1 MLKFSYDYWNNL
13 ETPSFV
19 LCNTN
24 KNKLG
29 ILNVTKKRMTYNNN
43 IPEISFTMHKYIN
56 GKENPYYNSVQEL
69 QYVYL
74 ENIGYFQIT
83 SKPEIIEKES
93 LEYKEIVAQSTECEF
108 VQKYL
113 NTFTINMGT
122 VESIDGVSLYNIA
135 DIEHSLLHLVL
146 EKLPSWSIGHVDNSL
161 VELQRSFQIDN
172 QDVYSF
178 ITSDIATAF
187 GCIFFFD
194 TINNLI
200 NVYAE
205 DSVSENTDIVISFK
219 NLLKEVKIDPNIDSI
234 KTCVTLVGDDD
245 LTVRELNIGY
255 NKIYDFS
262 YFHNLDYM
270 SQDLY
275 DALTAYQ
282 TKYQTCK
289 EQYTPI
295 INEYQST
302 IVQIAYLTSE
312 MLPDKPDSTD
322 WTQYSLNELN
332 TKKKSYENRQS
343 VLMESGYGDPNKSE
357 YKTLYKP
364 VYDTLNSI
372 NAEIKVRENQINAL
386 EKQKYSLNIQMQEIV
401 EQIDIT
407 KNFTK
412 SQWEFLSK
420 FIRED
425 TIQDSNF
432 VTTDAMTEEEILD
445 MKQSFLDFGNKELS
459 RVSHPQCDFTMTMAN
474 IYAIKEF
481 RDKLSSFDLYNYIT
495 ILIRDDYFMKVKI
508 LSFEIDFE
516 DKSNFSVRFGSINKL
531 KPKSQYGLIKDAIS
545 ATSSAATS
553 VAFNKYQWNTA
564 SDNASDIG
572 NMISS
577 GLISAGVGLTN
588 SRSTMVIDER
598 GVFMKNTEGSQYE
611 NDQAALTGSNILF
624 TDDGWKTVKTAL
636 GRITYTKSGTQVSAY
651 GLIAEIVLAGY
662 IAGCTIEGNTING
675 NEIKGNTI
683 TGGTITGTSI
693 NNGNGTF
700 TVDDK
705 GNLKCTKT
713 DVTGKITATSG
724 KIGDWI
730 VDGDHLYNNI
740 PYTGDKKTDSTGM
753 GKYGSDWAFWA
764 GNGRFSVKQ
773 NGYLYASNAEISGKI
788 TATSGSFTGTVN
800 ASNGVFNNCTISS
813 CTIGSCTIQGTCTVQ
828 GQSIIG
834 TIGNSV
840 SWNGSAISDGYLEGL
855 TASKLSGTIG
865 IPMNIGGIVVINSG
879 GITSNSSNI
888 FSNASIGRLNP
899 NIPEA
904 AGGSY
909 IGSASNKFGAV
920 YASVL
925 VGTVSSG
932 SSRKIKTNIE
942 SVTSDFCLN
951 SVNETSVMKYNYK
964 SDVENID
971 EKITNITNR
980 KNDYISNLS
989 LPETEAQHKMIQSF
1003 DDDITEIKNKKY
1015 YLPEKRYGFISE
1027 DAPWEIVSQDRTTVD
1042 IYSCVAMAYGA
1053 IQELHKKMETINTE
1067 FIKLKER
1074 LYGQ

>member
-13 ETPSFV
+13 ETPSFI

-24 KNKLG
+24 KNKIG
-29 ILNVTKKRMTYNNN
+29 ILNVTKKHMTYNNN

-69 QYVYL
+69 QYIYI

-108 VQKYL
+108 AQKYL

-122 VESIDGVSLYNIA
+122 AESIDGVSLYNIA
-135 DIEHSLLHLVL
+135 DIEHSLFHLIL
-146 EKLPSWSIGHVDNSL
+146 EKLPSWSIGHVDSSL

-178 ITSDIATAF
+178 MTSDIATAF

-219 NLLKEVKIDPNIDSI
+219 NLLKEVKIDPDIDSI

-245 LTVRELNIGY
+245 LTVRELNMGY
-255 NKIYDFS
+255 DKIYDFS

-282 TKYQTCK
+282 TKYQSCK

-322 WTQYSLNELN
+322 WNQYSLNELN

-343 VLMESGYGDPNKSE
+343 VLMESGYGNPNKSE

-401 EQIDIT
+401 EQINIT
-407 KNFTK
+407 RNFTK

-445 MKQSFLDFGNKELS
+445 MKQSFLDFGNKELL

-474 IYAIKEF
+474 IYTIKEF
-481 RDKLSSFDLYNYIT
+481 RDKLSLFDLYNYIT
-495 ILIRDDYFMKVKI
+495 ILIRDDYFIKVKI

-516 DKSNFSVRFGSINKL
+516 DKSNFSVTFGSINKL

-545 ATSSAATS
+545 ATSSATTS

-598 GVFMKNTEGSQYE
+598 GMFMKNTEGSQYE

-636 GRITYTKSGTQVSAY
+636 GRVTYTKSGTKVSAY

-662 IAGCTIEGNTING
+662 ISGCTIEGNTING

-683 TGGTITGTSI
+683 TGGTIIGTSI
-693 NNGNGTF
+693 NNGNDTF
-700 TVDDK
+700 TVDKDGK
-705 GNLKCTKT
+705 LKCTKAEISGT
-713 DVTGKITATSG
+713 VTATSG
-724 KIGDWI
+724 KIGNWI
-730 VDGDHLYNNI
+730 INDGYLYNGI
-740 PYTGDKKTDSTGM
+740 QYSGDKNTNSTGM
-753 GKYGSDWAFWA
+753 GAYGSDWAFWA
-764 GNGRFSVKQ
+764 GDGRFSVKQ
-773 NGYLYASNAEISGKI
+773 NGNLYASNANISGTV
-788 TATSGSFTGTVN
+788 TATSGEFKNVTIDEGCTITGDCTINGRTWGAGFNVDTSCGIYAREWGSGFSYTGNAIGNGYITDTLSKTLSGCITVGNFRIGNQSNISYTDNLHLTSNAGTV
-800 ASNGVFNNCTISS
+800 
-813 CTIGSCTIQGTCTVQ
+813 
-828 GQSIIG
+828 IG
-834 TIGNSV
+834 TAGNANLIACGGNNV
-840 SWNGSAISDGYLEGL
+840 QINGGFA
-855 TASKLSGTIG
+855 ASGSKNRIIQTDSYGTIALSAYETADAMFGDIG
-865 IPMNIGGIVVINSG
+865 IGTLDENGELYIWIDNI
-879 GITSNSSNI
+879 
-888 FSNASIGRLNP
+888 L
-899 NIPEA
+899 
-904 AGGSY
+904 
-909 IGSASNKFGAV
+909 
-920 YASVL
+920 
-925 VGTVSSG
+925 
-932 SSRKIKTNIE
+932 
-942 SVTSDFCLN
+942 
-951 SVNETSVMKYNYK
+951 
-964 SDVENID
+964 
-971 EKITNITNR
+971 
-980 KNDYISNLS
+980 
-989 LPETEAQHKMIQSF
+989 
-1003 DDDITEIKNKKY
+1003 
-1015 YLPEKRYGFISE
+1015 
-1027 DAPWEIVSQDRTTVD
+1027 
-1042 IYSCVAMAYGA
+1042 
-1053 IQELHKKMETINTE
+1053 METIEKNYQYRVFLTKYGVGDLYVDMMNSTKDYFIVKGEPNLQFAWEIKYIQKDMLGKRLEQRDLMYDEMYESTNYE
-1067 FIKLKER
+1067 FNADNELIEIQNDIESEVFC
-1074 LYGQ
+1074 YE